1 VRTIQPFI
9 DAGFHTVPLKG
20 SLKRLPS
27 GKKTTPLFERDW
39 KSTYSRERNQT
50 PSSLGGLLTGP
61 LGPHD
66 IIAIDCD
73 DAPTWALFRS
83 LDPAYTFTFISK
95 GKAGG
100 TLIYSRPKNMLESS
114 FSLQTEQLHLDFFS
128 TGGFVYVPT
137 DANSTKEGWS
147 ETLPPLTPPPPTT
160 ITVLQNLHTQYSLA
174 RGGVQKDSSH
184 HRASFHLAPLLGILA
199 QQKKVVPKIFKILTP
214 KDFRT
219 CEDYI
224 TKGYLAPND
233 VPEGRGSE
241 YLSKLSAILGADGSV
256 AEDLYAEI
264 MHLVNS
270 MWDTP
275 MDEDRLDSTIINPM
289 LEGTARINGE
299 KLWHYDPN
307 WESTGLRIFSKR
319 GEVLDCFYDEVKRS
333 YFLHNQLTTQVTRFV
348 KEADLFSHLEVIST
362 VLAKRPAIKTMMPL
376 IRTYIRPELS
386 SGFFEREEE
395 RSFNLFKQSMA
406 LSIVN
411 APEAYAPL
419 YSRPSHILNYLDT
432 LIPDARL
439 RSYILRFLKTKL
451 TTFAY
456 SPVIF
461 YLLGISGSG
470 KDTFV
475 NLLANILGLDNDYI
489 AKPSASEFLEKH
501 NGWLVDKYF
510 VQLDEYGDQLQV
522 FSQKQEALGR
532 IKAYTGKDI
541 IQIRQMRRDGYNMKH
556 SITFMLTANSNP
568 LIVDENDR
576 RILLID
582 TPNVLREAD
591 WVQAAGGMSLVID
604 KLQIE
609 VKDFC
614 YYLATE
620 VETLTMDEY
629 GTPPQTPGKQKLIA
643 KMLQPTD
650 KIIFALKYKL
660 EGVMK
665 ELIDFAN
672 YNPFDMLDGTSE
684 NKLYELLVR
693 AYPDKTISRRSLATA
708 VKKYGVTK
716 IPTTRQGVKDYKLL
730 LTPPSSVMQGVFK
743 PIEE

>member
-1 VRTIQPFI
+1 
-9 DAGFHTVPLKG
+9 
-20 SLKRLPS
+20 
-27 GKKTTPLFERDW
+27 
-39 KSTYSRERNQT
+39 
-50 PSSLGGLLTGP
+50 
-61 LGPHD
+61 
-66 IIAIDCD
+66 
-73 DAPTWALFRS
+73 
-83 LDPAYTFTFISK
+83 
-95 GKAGG
+95 
-100 TLIYSRPKNMLESS
+100 
-114 FSLQTEQLHLDFFS
+114 
-128 TGGFVYVPT
+128 
-137 DANSTKEGWS
+137 
-147 ETLPPLTPPPPTT
+147 
-160 ITVLQNLHTQYSLA
+160 
-174 RGGVQKDSSH
+174 
-184 HRASFHLAPLLGILA
+184 
-199 QQKKVVPKIFKILTP
+199 
-214 KDFRT
+214 
-219 CEDYI
+219 
-224 TKGYLAPND
+224 
-233 VPEGRGSE
+233 
-241 YLSKLSAILGADGSV
+241 
-256 AEDLYAEI
+256 
-264 MHLVNS
+264 
-270 MWDTP
+270 
-275 MDEDRLDSTIINPM
+275 
-289 LEGTARINGE
+289 
-299 KLWHYDPN
+299 
-307 WESTGLRIFSKR
+307 
-319 GEVLDCFYDEVKRS
+319 
-333 YFLHNQLTTQVTRFV
+333 
-348 KEADLFSHLEVIST
+348 
-362 VLAKRPAIKTMMPL
+362 
-376 IRTYIRPELS
+376 
-386 SGFFEREEE
+386 
-395 RSFNLFKQSMA
+395 
-406 LSIVN
+406 
-411 APEAYAPL
+411 
-419 YSRPSHILNYLDT
+419 
-432 LIPDARL
+432 
-439 RSYILRFLKTKL
+439 
-451 TTFAY
+451 
-456 SPVIF
+456 
-461 YLLGISGSG
+461 
-470 KDTFV
+470 
-475 NLLANILGLDNDYI
+475 
-489 AKPSASEFLEKH
+489 
-501 NGWLVDKYF
+501 
-510 VQLDEYGDQLQV
+510 LQV